1 MKKSFGK
8 WLLEYKGDSVIE
20 DLRDDYNSDYSVNF
34 KRKNEPHIK
43 TPELMMWHI
52 CQHGACEE
60 AKDALKEAAILYG
73 EPLVGWDD
81 E

>member
-20 DLRDDYNSDYSVNF
+20 DLRDDYDSDYSVNF
-34 KRKNEPHIK
+34 KRRNEPHIK

-52 CQHGACEE
+52 SMQGACEE

>member
-1 MKKSFGK
+1 MNKSFWR
-8 WLLEYKGDSVIE
+8 WLLEYKGNSVIE

-34 KRKNEPHIK
+34 KRKNEPHVK
-43 TPELMMWHI
+43 TPELMMSHI
-52 CQHGACEE
+52 CMQGACKE
-60 AKDALKEAAILYG
+60 AKDALKKAAILYG

>member
-1 MKKSFGK
+1 MKKSFGE
-8 WLLEYKGDSVIE
+8 WLLEYKGDPAVE

-34 KRKNEPHIK
+34 KRRNEPHIK

-52 CQHGACEE
+52 SMQGACKE
-60 AKDALKEAAILYG
+60 AKDTLKEAAILYG
-73 EPLVGWDD
+73 EPLVGWED